1 MLTSR
6 ADLLLEV
13 KCGSV
18 ATTSSQDTTRT
29 TKRTPRLSLR
39 TAGSCQETSAP
50 SSQAQGLSR
59 LLTERKT
66 FSSCHKESTLL
77 LTNWSRSSRHAE
89 ALLTSSSTVTL

>member
-1 MLTSR
+1 MLMNRVSQLHEER
-6 ADLLLEV
+6 F
-13 KCGSV
+13 GSEG
-18 ATTSSQDTTRT
+18 TMSSLDTTRT
-29 TKRTPRLSLR
+29 TRRMLKRSPKMD
-39 TAGSCQETSAP
+39 GSCQETSAQ